1 MLTLDIILLVI
12 VGVAGVWGYWK
23 GFIAQ
28 LGALGA
34 VVVGIIACRMLGP
47 LLVSALAP
55 EASGVGETA
64 TRYAT
69 VAVAYALI
77 YLVAYY
83 AVVFAARMLRLAV
96 KAVFLGP
103 LDRIGGALFNIA
115 KILILVSFLLNVAVA
130 VCPSI
135 DPCGRSAIGSGKP
148 MQKIMDIA
156 PAIVGALVPQ
166 ND

>member
-1 MLTLDIILLVI
+1 MLTLDIILLII

-28 LGALGA
+28 IGALGA
-34 VVVGIIACRMLGP
+34 VVAGIIACRLLGP
-47 LLVSALAP
+47 LLVASLMP
-55 EASGVGETA
+55 EASGVHETA
-64 TRYAT
+64 TYYGT
-69 VAVAYALI
+69 VAVVYALI

-83 AVVFAARMLRLAV
+83 GVILVARLLRLAV

-115 KILILVSFLLNVAVA
+115 KILILVSFLLNAAVA
-130 VCPSI
+130 LCPSF
-135 DPCGRSAIGSGKP
+135 DPCARSAIGSGKP
-148 MQKIMDIA
+148 LQKIMDIA

-166 ND
+166 QD